1 MNHVV
6 AVLDWPDVRQRLSD
20 SAVSDAC
27 RSCKGVVDDI
37 HQSSHGGSYVST
49 YTEGSIGSTISSD
62 AVLRITVWEVIKI
75 TIELLS
81 IRMTTLLGDCV
92 ILHYINSKIE
102 CLVEDPSGFSYL
114 RGDVSHSSRLY
125 IQFSSMEDSVVTT
138 IFQVEYQC
146 TQNVS
151 NVMNTINATSSSN
164 SVIFCA
170 YERMRILLTSRRSTN
185 VNRDRGASYTS
196 DRDRIFIIRIS
207 GARIGVLSGIAIL
220 SAGEHQRMRLDVDL
234 VTSNQGVRSNG
245 QFQHTRSRSVGS
257 GSRSEVHTTSST
269 TVDIQ

>member
-6 AVLDWPDVRQRLSD
+6 AVLDWPDVRQRLGD
-20 SAVSDAC
+20 STISDAC

-62 AVLRITVWEVIKI
+62 AVLRIAVWEVIKI
-75 TIELLS
+75 TVELLS
-81 IRMTTLLGDCV
+81 IGMTTLLGDCV
-92 ILHYINSKIE
+92 ILHYINSKIKR
-102 CLVEDPSGFSYL
+102 LVEDPSGFSYL
-114 RGDVSHSSRLY
+114 RGNVSHSSRLD
-125 IQFSSMEDSVVTT
+125 IKFSGVEDSVVTT
-138 IFQVEYQC
+138 VFQVEYQC

-151 NVMNTINATSSSN
+151 NVMNTIDATSSSN
-164 SVIFCA
+164 SVVFCT
-170 YERMRILLTSRRSTN
+170 YERMCVLLTSRRSTN
-185 VNRDRGASYTS
+185 VNSDRGGSYAS
-196 DRDRIFIIRIS
+196 DRDRIFIIGIS

-220 SAGEHQRMRLDVDL
+220 SASEHQRMRLDVNL

-257 GSRSEVHTTSST
+257 GRRSEVHTTSSA